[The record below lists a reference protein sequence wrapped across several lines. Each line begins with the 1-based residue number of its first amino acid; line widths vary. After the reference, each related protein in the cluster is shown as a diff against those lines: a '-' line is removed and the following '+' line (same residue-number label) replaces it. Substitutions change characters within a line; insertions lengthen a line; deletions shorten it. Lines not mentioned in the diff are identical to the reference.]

1 MSLFALRAA
10 PRVLIRRGGITRSQV
25 IAFALLASIAPH
37 LMAQR
42 NRIDGPIRSRERVVL
57 PGHTRPQLKPEND
70 EGPADPS
77 LPLNDMTL
85 VLRPSAAQQTELDQ
99 LLREQQDP
107 ASANYH
113 RWILPEEYAQRFGA
127 SPQDIARITDWLKQ
141 QQLDVT
147 SVARGRNSVQFRGTA
162 QAVGGAFGTQI
173 RNYRVNG
180 RRHFANATN
189 PTIPADLNLMVVAI
203 QGLDDFH
210 LEPRGVKG
218 NAEVQGLQP
227 NFTSS
232 TGRHYL
238 APDDLAKI
246 YDVKPLYDAGLDGTG
261 QTLVIAGQTRMDLAD
276 VRTFRARFGLSAV
289 DPEIMLVPGSSDPG
303 TSADDVGEA
312 NLDLQWAGAVARNA
326 RILYVYSSNVMNAVA
341 YAIDQNLAPVVS
353 VSYGLCELQTSA
365 ATLRA
370 FQTWARQANA
380 QGITWVNAAG
390 DSGGADCSGGTS
402 GVGGLAV
409 DAPASVPEVTGI
421 GGTTLTEG
429 SGAYWTA
436 TNSATDSSVL
446 SYIPE
451 TVWND
456 SAANSPASGGGGAS
470 AFFLKPAWQPGTGGP
485 NDGARGVPDLALAA
499 SANHNGYMVYTGGAL
514 SVFGGTSAGT
524 PVFAGMV
531 ALINQYLARSGE
543 SAGLGNVN
551 PRLYSLSQSAP
562 NAFHDVTTGTNAV
575 VVACTA
581 RARNCTGGS
590 YGYTAG
596 PGYDL
601 ASGLGSVD
609 LYNLVTAWRAVGGSP
624 SLGTATMTLTSNA
637 STIGAADNISFT
649 ASITASN
656 GGVPLG
662 TVTFRVGAIPLGTAT
677 LLANGNKSVAI
688 WNGNGSSF
696 AIGPNTI
703 TAEYSGD
710 AAYAS
715 TSASTTVTVA
725 QLSSATPAITA
736 LVNSASYRTSYAPGM
751 LLSVFGSNL
760 APAAST
766 WTTMPLPG
774 QMAGVIVTVNGLTA
788 PLLYVSPT
796 LLNIQVPYELPTDT
810 PLTVIVDNNGRTVT
824 SSLTLAAAAPGIF
837 TDSNLAP
844 VPNSG
849 GAPGDVVT
857 MYVTGAGAI
866 TPQIATGDAPSQ
878 NANSTALPRPL
889 QPVTVTVGGLDAKIQ
904 TAIVPWGLA
913 GVVQITYQIP
923 EGLPVGTNALIVQ
936 LGNVSSAAANLTV
949 TR

>member
-1 MSLFALRAA
+1 MSLFALS
-10 PRVLIRRGGITRSQV
+10 PSGRVSITRWRITRSQI
-25 IAFALLASIAPH
+25 IAFVLLALVAPH

-42 NRIDGPIRSRERVVL
+42 NRIDGPIRSMERVAL
-57 PGHTRPQLKPEND
+57 LGHTRPQLKVEND
-70 EGPADPS
+70 EGPTDP
-77 LPLNDMTL
+77 LLQLDDMTL
-85 VLRPSAAQQTELDQ
+85 VLRPSAAQQVELDQ
-99 LLREQQDP
+99 LLRQQQDP

-113 RWILPEEYAQRFGA
+113 RWLLPEEYAQRFGA
-127 SPQDIARITDWLKQ
+127 SPHDIARITDWLKTQ
-141 QQLDVT
+141 RLDVT
-147 SVARGRNSVQFRGTA
+147 NVARGRNSIQFRGTA
-162 QAVGGAFGTQI
+162 EAVGAAFGTQI
-173 RNYRVNG
+173 RNYRING

-189 PTIPADLNLMVVAI
+189 PTIPADLNLVVAAI

-210 LEPRGVKG
+210 LEPRGVRG
-218 NAEVQGLQP
+218 DAEVKLQP
-227 NFTSS
+227 DFTSS

-261 QTLVIAGQTRMDLAD
+261 QTIVVAGQTRVDLTD
-276 VRTFRARFGLSAV
+276 VRTFRAKFGLSAV
-289 DPEIMLVPGSSDPG
+289 DPETMLVPGFSDPG

-326 RILYVYSSNVMNAVA
+326 RILYVYSSNVMNAVS
-341 YAIDQNLAPVVS
+341 YAIDQNLGPVIS
-353 VSYGLCELQTSA
+353 VSYGSCELQSSA

-390 DSGGADCSGGTS
+390 DSGGADCSGSTS

-429 SGAYWTA
+429 DGTYWTVA
-436 TNSATDSSVL
+436 NSPTDSSVL

-456 SAANSPASGGGGAS
+456 STASSPASGGGGAS

-531 ALINQYLARSGE
+531 ALINQYLVRGGE
-543 SAGLGNVN
+543 SGGVGNVN
-551 PRLYSLSQSAP
+551 PRLYSFAQSAP
-562 NAFHDVTTGTNAV
+562 NVFHDVTTGTNDVAV
-575 VVACTA
+575 VCTA
-581 RARNCTGGS
+581 RARNCTAGS
-590 YGYTAG
+590 FGYSAA

-609 LYNLVTAWRAVGGSP
+609 AFNLVTAWKSVGP
-624 SLGTATMTLTSNA
+624 LSLGTTTMTLTSNA
-637 STIGAADNISFT
+637 STIGVADNITLT
-649 ASITASN
+649 ASVTASN
-656 GGVPLG
+656 GGMPLG
-662 TVTFRVGAIPLGTAT
+662 TVTFRLGAIPLGTAT
-677 LLANGNKSVAI
+677 LLADGNKSVAT

-696 AIGPNTI
+696 VTGPNTI
-703 TAEYSGD
+703 TAEYGGD
-710 AAYAS
+710 AAYAG
-715 TSASTTVTVA
+715 TSASATVTVA
-725 QLSSATPAITA
+725 QPSSAAPTITA

-760 APAAST
+760 APTSSS
-766 WTTMPLPG
+766 WTTMPLPK
-774 QMAGVIVTVNGLTA
+774 QMAGVTVTINGLPA
-788 PLLYVSPT
+788 PLLYVAPT
-796 LLNIQVPYELPTDT
+796 LLNIQVPYELPTNT
-810 PLTVIVDNNGRTVT
+810 PLIVVVDNNGRTVT
-824 SSLTLAAAAPGIF
+824 SSVTLADAAPGIF
-837 TDSNLAP
+837 TDSNFAP
-844 VPNSG
+844 IPNAG
-849 GAPGDVVT
+849 GATGDVVT
-857 MYVTGAGAI
+857 MYVTGTGAI
-866 TPQIATGDAPSQ
+866 TPQVATGDAPPL
-878 NANSTALPRPL
+878 STAITLLPRP
-889 QPVTVTVGGLDAKIQ
+889 QQTVTVTVGGLGATIQ
-904 TAIVPWGLA
+904 TAVVPWGLA

-923 EGLPVGTNALIVQ
+923 EGLPVGTNAVIVQ
-936 LGNVSSAAANLTV
+936 IGNVPSAAANLTV